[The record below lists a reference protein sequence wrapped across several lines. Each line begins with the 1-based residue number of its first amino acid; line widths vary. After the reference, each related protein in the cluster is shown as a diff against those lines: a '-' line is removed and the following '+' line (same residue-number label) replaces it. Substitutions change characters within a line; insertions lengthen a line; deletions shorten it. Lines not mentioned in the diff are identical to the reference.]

1 MATVRGLQ
9 NFMQA
14 IGKSG
19 GISASNLYEF
29 EIQPPVN
36 FDKPGAKKT
45 VLSLAEF
52 SKRNVT
58 DSFLN
63 LVGSGNSLN
72 LQLLCNE
79 IQLPGVTYSAFDVK
93 SVHKG
98 ITQKMATAKVYNE
111 LDVSFFMD
119 GTSLPLRFFRAWQDY
134 IQNGVHG
141 TGSQYYLN
149 DIPYKRA
156 FASNYYEDYACDIIL
171 RKLEKFEVHKKED
184 DTPRTLDLEPT
195 YRTAWSARL
204 VKAYPYTV
212 ASIPYSAGPAQLVK
226 VTVGFYY
233 EYSDLKVD
241 KRPLAFQ

>member
-1 MATVRGLQ
+1 MATARGIT

-29 EIQPPVN
+29 TLQPTEKLSKF
-36 FDKPGAKKT
+36 FDDN
-45 VLSLAEF
+45 LSGDIHTLT
-52 SKRNVT
+52 N
-58 DSFLN
+58 DP
-63 LVGSGNSLN
+63 SGMN

-98 ITQKMATAKVYNE
+98 ITQKHATAKVFNE

-119 GTSLPLRFFRAWQDY
+119 GTSLPLRFFRAWQDFT
-134 IQNGVHG
+134 QNGVAANPEFFYDD
-141 TGSQYYLN
+141 Q
-149 DIPYKRA
+149 PYKRA
-156 FASNYYEDYACDIIL
+156 FACNYYEDYACDMFIS
-171 RKLEKFEVHKKED
+171 KLEKYDSNQGEKMDGDYKNPWNV
-184 DTPRTLDLEPT
+184 
-195 YRTAWSARL
+195 RL

-226 VTVGFYY
+226 ATVGFYY
-233 EYSDLKVD
+233 EYSHL
-241 KRPLAFQ
+241 LTSS

>member
-1 MATVRGLQ
+1 MAQTVRGLQ

-36 FDKPGAKKT
+36 FDKPKNTISLSEFFKT
-45 VLSLAEF
+45 
-52 SKRNVT
+52 NVT
-58 DSFLN
+58 DSFLDM
-63 LVGSGNSLN
+63 VGSGNALN

-79 IQLPGVTYSAFDVK
+79 IQLPGVTYSAFDIK

-98 ITQKMATAKVYNE
+98 ITQKHATAKVYNE

-119 GTSLPLRFFRAWQDY
+119 GTSMPLRFFRAWQDY

-141 TGSQYYLN
+141 ATSQYYLN

-156 FASNYYEDYACDIIL
+156 FASNYYEDYTCDIIL
-171 RKLEKFEVHKKED
+171 RKLEKFEVQKEKD
-184 DTPRTLDLEPT
+184 DTPRTINLEPE
-195 YRTAWSARL
+195 YRIAWSARL

-233 EYSDLKVD
+233 EYSDLKID
-241 KRPLAFQ
+241 AKPLAFK

>member
-1 MATVRGLQ
+1 MAQTVRGLQ

-36 FDKPGAKKT
+36 FDKPKNTISLSEFFKT
-45 VLSLAEF
+45 
-52 SKRNVT
+52 NVT
-58 DSFLN
+58 DSFLDM
-63 LVGSGNSLN
+63 VGSGNALN

-79 IQLPGVTYSAFDVK
+79 IQLPGVTYSAFDIK

-98 ITQKMATAKVYNE
+98 ITQKHATAKVYNE

-119 GTSLPLRFFRAWQDY
+119 GTSMPLRFFRAWQDY

-141 TGSQYYLN
+141 ATSQYYLN

-156 FASNYYEDYACDIIL
+156 FASNYYEDYACDMIL
-171 RKLEKFEVHKKED
+171 TKLEKFETFKEKD
-184 DTPRTLDLEPT
+184 DTPRTLDLEPK
-195 YRTAWSARL
+195 YRNAWQARL

-212 ASIPYSAGPAQLVK
+212 ASIPYSSGAAQLVK

>member
-29 EIQPPVN
+29 QIQPTS
-36 FDKPGAKKT
+36 K
-45 VLSLAEF
+45 LIEF
-52 SKRNVT
+52 FKRNVT
-58 DSFLN
+58 DSFLDM
-63 LVGSGNSLN
+63 VGSGSGLN

-79 IQLPGVTYSAFDVK
+79 IQLPGVTYSAFDIK

-98 ITQKMATAKVYNE
+98 ITQKHATAKVYNE

-119 GTSLPLRFFRAWQDY
+119 GTSMPLRFFRAWQDY

-141 TGSQYYLN
+141 ATSQYYLN

-156 FASNYYEDYACDIIL
+156 FASNYYEDYACDMIL
-171 RKLEKFEVHKKED
+171 TKLEKFETFKEKD
-184 DTPRTLDLEPT
+184 DTPRTLDLEPK
-195 YRTAWSARL
+195 YRNAWQARL

-212 ASIPYSAGPAQLVK
+212 ASIPYSSGAAQLVK

-241 KRPLAFQ
+241 TKPLAFQ

>member
-29 EIQPPVN
+29 QIQPTS
-36 FDKPGAKKT
+36 K
-45 VLSLAEF
+45 LIEF
-52 SKRNVT
+52 FKRNVT
-58 DSFLN
+58 DSFLDM
-63 LVGSGNSLN
+63 VGSGNALN

-98 ITQKMATAKVYNE
+98 ITQKHATAKVYNE

-119 GTSLPLRFFRAWQDY
+119 GTSMPLRFFRAWQDY

-141 TGSQYYLN
+141 ATSQYYLN

-156 FASNYYEDYACDIIL
+156 FASNYYEDYACDMIL
-171 RKLEKFEVHKKED
+171 TKLEKFETFKEKD
-184 DTPRTLDLEPT
+184 DTPRTLDLEPK
-195 YRTAWSARL
+195 YRNAWSARL

-212 ASIPYSAGPAQLVK
+212 ASIPYSSGAAQLVK

>member
-29 EIQPPVN
+29 QIQPTS
-36 FDKPGAKKT
+36 K
-45 VLSLAEF
+45 LIEF
-52 SKRNVT
+52 FKRNVT
-58 DSFLN
+58 DSFLDM
-63 LVGSGNSLN
+63 VGSGSGLN

-79 IQLPGVTYSAFDVK
+79 IQLPGVTYSAFDIK

-98 ITQKMATAKVYNE
+98 ITQKHATAKVYNE

-119 GTSLPLRFFRAWQDY
+119 GTSMPLRFFRAWQDY

-141 TGSQYYLN
+141 ATSQYYLN

-156 FASNYYEDYACDIIL
+156 FASNYYEDYACDMIL
-171 RKLEKFEVHKKED
+171 TKLEKFETFKEKD
-184 DTPRTLDLEPT
+184 DTPRTLDLEPK
-195 YRTAWSARL
+195 YRNAWSARL

-212 ASIPYSAGPAQLVK
+212 ASIPYSSGAAQLVK
-226 VTVGFYY
+226 ATVGFYY

-241 KRPLAFQ
+241 TKPLAFQ

>member
-1 MATVRGLQ
+1 MAAARGLQ

-19 GISASNLYEF
+19 GISASNLYQFSFQPTAKLKKFFDDNVFDEF
-29 EIQPPVN
+29 L
-36 FDKPGAKKT
+36 K
-45 VLSLAEF
+45 L
-52 SKRNVT
+52 T
-58 DSFLN
+58 DN
-63 LVGSGNSLN
+63 GDGLN

-119 GTSLPLRFFRAWQDY
+119 GTSLPLRFFRAWQDFTS
-134 IQNGVHG
+134 NGVG
-141 TGSQYYLN
+141 GNPEFFYDDQQ
-149 DIPYKRA
+149 YKRA
-156 FASNYYEDYACDIIL
+156 FASNYYEDYACDMFIH
-171 RKLEKFEVHKKED
+171 KLEKFD
-184 DTPRTLDLEPT
+184 SNQGEPIKDGE
-195 YRTAWSARL
+195 YKNPWNVRL

-212 ASIPYSAGPAQLVK
+212 ASIPYSAGAAQLVK

-233 EYSDLKVD
+233 EYSHLMHSM
-241 KRPLAFQ
+241 

>member
-29 EIQPPVN
+29 SFQPTQKLTKFFKDN
-36 FDKPGAKKT
+36 ISDFGT
-45 VLSLAEF
+45 LA
-52 SKRNVT
+52 SG
-58 DSFLN
+58 
-63 LVGSGNSLN
+63 GSDVN

-79 IQLPGVTYSAFDVK
+79 IQLPGVTYSAFNVK

-119 GTSLPLRFFRAWQDY
+119 GTSLPLRMFRGWQDFTT
-134 IQNGVHG
+134 NGVSGNPTNLYQPATQG
-141 TGSQYYLN
+141 TVN
-149 DIPYKRA
+149 YKRA
-156 FASNYYEDYACDIIL
+156 FASNYYEDYACDMIIT
-171 RKLEKFEVHKKED
+171 KLEKFNVPPAKPPLAPED
-184 DTPRTLDLEPT
+184 
-195 YRTAWSARL
+195 YRVPWEARL

-212 ASIPYSAGPAQLVK
+212 SSIPYSAGPSQLVK

-233 EYSDLKVD
+233 EYSDLSV
-241 KRPLAFQ
+241 PT

>member
-29 EIQPPVN
+29 QIQPTS
-36 FDKPGAKKT
+36 K
-45 VLSLAEF
+45 LIEF
-52 SKRNVT
+52 FKRNVT
-58 DSFLN
+58 DSFLDM
-63 LVGSGNSLN
+63 VGSGSGLN

-79 IQLPGVTYSAFDVK
+79 IQLPGVTYSAFDIK

-98 ITQKMATAKVYNE
+98 ITQKHATAKVYNE

-119 GTSLPLRFFRAWQDY
+119 GTSMPLRFFRAWQDY

-141 TGSQYYLN
+141 ATSQYYLN

-156 FASNYYEDYACDIIL
+156 FASNYYEDYACDMIL
-171 RKLEKFEVHKKED
+171 TKLEKFETFKEKD
-184 DTPRTLDLEPT
+184 DTPRTIDLEPK
-195 YRTAWSARL
+195 YRNAWSARL

-212 ASIPYSAGPAQLVK
+212 ASIPYSSGAAQLVK
-226 VTVGFYY
+226 ATVGFYY

-241 KRPLAFQ
+241 TKPLAFQ

>member
-1 MATVRGLQ
+1 MAAARGLQ

-19 GISASNLYEF
+19 GISASNLYQFSFQPTAKLKKFFDDNVFDEF
-29 EIQPPVN
+29 L
-36 FDKPGAKKT
+36 K
-45 VLSLAEF
+45 L
-52 SKRNVT
+52 T
-58 DSFLN
+58 DN
-63 LVGSGNSLN
+63 GDGLN

-119 GTSLPLRFFRAWQDY
+119 GTSLPLRFFRAWQDFTS
-134 IQNGVHG
+134 NGVG
-141 TGSQYYLN
+141 GNPEFFYDDQQ
-149 DIPYKRA
+149 YKRA
-156 FASNYYEDYACDIIL
+156 FASNYYEDYACDMFIH
-171 RKLEKFEVHKKED
+171 KLEKFDSNQGEPIKDGEYK
-184 DTPRTLDLEPT
+184 TP
-195 YRTAWSARL
+195 WNVRL

-233 EYSDLKVD
+233 EYSHLMT
-241 KRPLAFQ
+241 F

>member
-29 EIQPPVN
+29 QIQPTS
-36 FDKPGAKKT
+36 K
-45 VLSLAEF
+45 LIEF
-52 SKRNVT
+52 FKRNVT
-58 DSFLN
+58 DSFLDM
-63 LVGSGNSLN
+63 VGSGNALN

-98 ITQKMATAKVYNE
+98 ITQKHATAKVYNE

-119 GTSLPLRFFRAWQDY
+119 GTSMPLRFFRAWQDY

-141 TGSQYYLN
+141 ATSQYYLN

-156 FASNYYEDYACDIIL
+156 FASNYYEDYACDMIL
-171 RKLEKFEVHKKED
+171 TKLEKFETFKEKD
-184 DTPRTLDLEPT
+184 DSPRTLDLEPK
-195 YRTAWSARL
+195 YRNAWSARL